1 MSERRDYKWPP
12 KMPTLAVI
20 VLAMGLGVGA
30 FGLALLERLGFWA
43 AIIGVIVAGIVGYA
57 LSEAK
62 RVEGDRPC
70 AGCGR
75 RPGEHHAQTCPF
87 V

>member
-1 MSERRDYKWPP
+1 MTNKRGWTLPP
-12 KMPTLAVI
+12 LVVV
-20 VLAMGLGVGA
+20 VLAMGLGFGA
-30 FGLALLERLGFWA
+30 FGLGLLRGLGFWA
-43 AIIGVIVAGIVGYA
+43 AIIGVVVSGIVGYA
-57 LSEAK
+57 LTEAI
-62 RVEGDRPC
+62 RVEGDYPC